1 MLDINT
7 ILDSID
13 EEFEHSWR
21 EGKIEGW
28 ENYVKQLRNLQEETN
43 IKINGL
49 VAENKENT
57 NENLNICSKENED
70 SNPLFCVACQK
81 LFTNPS
87 VFEHHKKGKNHIKNA
102 EKIKVEFSHS
112 NSNNSNKDKNSNNN
126 NNFYNQNIEKT
137 TEDLSLGL
145 NEEEN
150 GKNIYLFNHNS
161 KLIEKIKEA
170 NESKEEEIR
179 AIAYF
184 EFSIV
189 KFYEILA
196 DVIENT
202 QNTIRKKQSRNYD
215 EIEAEF
221 EISEQEEEA
230 KDEEDEENE
239 KPIYNPKNVPLGWD
253 GKPIPYWLYKLH
265 GLGIEF
271 KCEICGGASYWGR
284 RAFERHFQE
293 WRHSYGMKC
302 LKIPNTVHFKEVTS
316 IEDALRCN
324 FVYFVNIIYLVKIII
339 YNYLVHQ
346 ALLESQKKK
355 SFRPDFDEEFED
367 TDGNVVNKKM
377 FIDLKRQ
384 GLL

>member
-13 EEFEHSWR
+13 EEFEQSWR
-21 EGKIEGW
+21 EAKMPGW
-28 ENYVKQLRNLQEETN
+28 EIYLKQLRNLQEDSN
-43 IKINGL
+43 IKLDQLEKNDYL
-49 VAENKENT
+49 NNNSND
-57 NENLNICSKENED
+57 NE

-87 VFEHHKKGKNHIKNA
+87 VFEHHKKGKIHIKNA
-102 EKIKVEFSHS
+102 EKIKAEL
-112 NSNNSNKDKNSNNN
+112 KDNADNYATENNN
-126 NNFYNQNIEKT
+126 KMN
-137 TEDLSLGL
+137 LSL
-145 NEEEN
+145 NEED
-150 GKNIYLFNHNS
+150 KNINHFNHNS
-161 KLIEKIKEA
+161 KLLEKIKEA

-179 AIAYF
+179 SIAYF

-189 KFYEILA
+189 KFCEISS
-196 DVIENT
+196 DIIENT

-215 EIEAEF
+215 EIEAEL
-221 EISEQEEEA
+221 ESSEDEKEN
-230 KDEEDEENE
+230 KDEESEDE

-265 GLGIEF
+265 GLGIEY

-316 IEDALRCN
+316 IEDALRCKL
-324 FVYFVNIIYLVKIII
+324 NI
-339 YNYLVHQ
+339 
-346 ALLESQKKK
+346 
-355 SFRPDFDEEFED
+355 
-367 TDGNVVNKKM
+367 
-377 FIDLKRQ
+377 FIFAIFIRIFK
-384 GLL
+384 

>member
-1 MLDINT
+1 MTFLSEFYKFDKIPIYLKKHNNYREYLNTIYKYLKTFFEKSNPMLDINT

-13 EEFEHSWR
+13 EEFEQSWKD
-21 EGKIEGW
+21 GQIPGW
-28 ENYVKQLRNLQEETN
+28 ETYLKQLRNLQEETN

-49 VAENKENT
+49 ETENNLEK
-57 NENLNICSKENED
+57 NLNLNSNDNNED

-102 EKIKVEFSHS
+102 VKIKAELA
-112 NSNNSNKDKNSNNN
+112 NNNNSNVSNERNN
-126 NNFYNQNIEKT
+126 IKADELN
-137 TEDLSLGL
+137 LGL
-145 NEEEN
+145 NEEDIN
-150 GKNIYLFNHNS
+150 QFNHNN

-179 AIAYF
+179 SIVYF
-184 EFSIV
+184 EFSIC
-189 KFYEILA
+189 KFYEILSE
-196 DVIENT
+196 VIENT

-215 EIEAEF
+215 EIEAEL
-221 EISEQEEEA
+221 ESSGEEEA
-230 KDEEDEENE
+230 KDEESEENE

-265 GLGIEF
+265 GLGIEY

-316 IEDALRCN
+316 IEDALRCKL
-324 FVYFVNIIYLVKIII
+324 II
-339 YNYLVHQ
+339 
-346 ALLESQKKK
+346 
-355 SFRPDFDEEFED
+355 
-367 TDGNVVNKKM
+367 
-377 FIDLKRQ
+377 
-384 GLL
+384 